1 MLAHLGR
8 AEFGAVA
15 VLCCSPSAGFLLAA
29 GAARVYLW
37 WSMGYAGSDN
47 SGMGNAA
54 AADRPAEEDRTG
66 TEIGDCPY
74 YPRRRMAAGQ
84 WNQISYQSLTA
95 LRATRR

>member
-1 MLAHLGR
+1 
-8 AEFGAVA
+8 
-15 VLCCSPSAGFLLAA
+15 
-29 GAARVYLW
+29 
-37 WSMGYAGSDN
+37 
-47 SGMGNAA
+47 MGNAA